1 MQPCIPGHDES
12 GGVVL
17 AEVMAPAELT
27 RFEETGVLPDTRRPC
42 VLCTRANVTD
52 AYVRLRQ
59 ERGKTDGK
67 AEAKAPPPYVLNWY
81 ANPMGEGG
89 YAESAC
95 IPFADDGDA
104 WTAVFGTFVAFAPG
118 ARPYTST
125 VGDPLPKH
133 RLYPS
138 IIPP

>member
-1 MQPCIPGHDES
+1 MRVDGDSFPMTAAPSGRSPMSVCFPPEISCI
-12 GGVVL
+12 
-17 AEVMAPAELT
+17 T
-27 RFEETGVLPDTRRPC
+27 QRPC
-42 VLCTRANVTD
+42 RKTGQRRLSSFIRNLEFSD

-59 ERGKTDGK
+59 ARGKTEGK
-67 AEAKAPPPYVLNWY
+67 AEANPPYVLNWY

-118 ARPYTST
+118 TRAKVPYIKRPT
-125 VGDPLPKH
+125 
-133 RLYPS
+133 
-138 IIPP
+138 